1 MPKIKSMVPPS
12 PVSVAGLGRAV
23 SNFLPAWMPSPPIV
37 IGRCSISSLNFSC
50 RRGYSYGYRYNDQR
64 LLLRDVQELVNKKSR
79 LLPHFSSPLRNFTT
93 SSSLASTSSLS
104 STTFK
109 MSSEEITHP
118 TIVGMLMFLFPPFFS
133 ILLPRVALPLSHD
146 DHTHG
151 LLFALASCYENTRL
165 VPRKSSSLHCN

>member
-1 MPKIKSMVPPS
+1 MPKIKAMVPPS
-12 PVSVAGLGRAV
+12 SVSVAGLGRAV

-50 RRGYSYGYRYNDQR
+50 RRGYRYRYNAQR
-64 LLLRDVQELVNKKSR
+64 LRDGQRQELVNKKSR

-93 SSSLASTSSLS
+93 SSSLASTSSIP

-118 TIVGMLMFLFPPFFS
+118 TIVGMFYVHVFVPFILFHS
-133 ILLPRVALPLSHD
+133 AAPRCAAPLS
-146 DHTHG
+146 
-151 LLFALASCYENTRL
+151 
-165 VPRKSSSLHCN
+165 